1 MKKHNPWLPI
11 IRGEARLKANKT
23 PMHGYGSIP
32 KIVRMFSPAANYYWK
47 LFDVEFKGHD
57 KSWAD
62 IKQGTLAISYKR
74 ADKMW
79 LSKMK
84 KKAMTLPTDEQQLAL
99 VWAGR
104 FYRRVRRY
112 GWIHRLTT

>member
-1 MKKHNPWLPI
+1 MKYNPWMPI

-23 PMHGYGSIP
+23 PMRGYGSIP
-32 KIVRMFSPAANYYWK
+32 KLVRMFSPAANYYYK
-47 LFDVEFKGHD
+47 LFDVQFHHHD
-57 KSWAD
+57 EMWRK
-62 IKQGTLAISYKR
+62 IKEGMLVIKYKR

-79 LSKMK
+79 LIAMK
-84 KKAMTLPTDEQQLAL
+84 KKALTLPANEQMLAL